1 MPTFNAADIID
12 KTLIAKT
19 QVPLYRF
26 PNDDAAVV
34 YNVSP
39 GQSVGK
45 VESYLLP
52 AANRTN
58 LYWQFKDQNGKF
70 YYAEHKTGIF
80 DVQELQQQGAL
91 TLQEQQAAAVEA
103 SLTTGDKIFRLI
115 KNALLIGAGVYLLKQ
130 VIDKK
135 L

>member
-1 MPTFNAADIID
+1 MPTFNAADIIG
-12 KTLIAKT
+12 KTLVAKSN
-19 QVPLYRF
+19 VPLYRF
-26 PNDDAAVV
+26 ADDDAAVV

-52 AANRTN
+52 AANRNN

-70 YYAEHKTGIF
+70 YYAEHKQGIF

-91 TLQEQQAAAVEA
+91 TLQQQQQAATEA

-115 KNALLIGAGVYLLKQ
+115 KNALLIGAGAYLLKGI
-130 VIDKK
+130 IDKQ
-135 L
+135 

>member
-1 MPTFNAADIID
+1 MPTFNAADIIG
-12 KTLIAKT
+12 KTLVAKSN
-19 QVPLYRF
+19 VPLYRF
-26 PNDDAAVV
+26 ADDDAAVV

-52 AANRTN
+52 AANRNN

-70 YYAEHKTGIF
+70 YYAEHKQGIF
-80 DVQELQQQGAL
+80 DVRELAAQGAL

-115 KNALLIGAGVYLLKQ
+115 KNALLIGAGVYLLKG